1 MLSCRNDMPAHR
13 RGRELGDLR
22 WLWRKEC
29 DLRLICPSGASQ
41 VSSVP
46 KQASLTIHASL
57 SHLCIYSITTILNT
71 YCQALHCTRENTMIH
86 DVMKF
91 HVFIMGSQTEA
102 GKQANKIMTVYYK
115 WNEGKTQMLSWGII
129 GYFPSGW
136 RRSLCRI
143 VSAETWRNQAQ

>member
-1 MLSCRNDMPAHR
+1 
-13 RGRELGDLR
+13 
-22 WLWRKEC
+22 
-29 DLRLICPSGASQ
+29 
-41 VSSVP
+41 
-46 KQASLTIHASL
+46 
-57 SHLCIYSITTILNT
+57 
-71 YCQALHCTRENTMIH
+71 MIH

-143 VSAETWRNQAQ
+143 VSAET

>member
-1 MLSCRNDMPAHR
+1 MLSYRNYMPAHR

-57 SHLCIYSITTILNT
+57 SHLCIYSVTTILNT
-71 YCQALHCTRENTMIH
+71 YCQALHCTHENTMIH
-86 DVMKF
+86 DLMKF
-91 HVFIMGSQTEA
+91 HAFIMGSQTEA

-115 WNEGKTQMLSWGII
+115 CWLCASHYFKSHMYEISFNSHNTFELMII
-129 GYFPSGW
+129 FPV
-136 RRSLCRI
+136 L
-143 VSAETWRNQAQ
+143 TMKK